1 MGRSHAPARASD
13 VPEDPQKRRTPS
25 HNVLVVWWERALA
38 GVAAIVL
45 MTLLYGLIVT
55 LRAPILSLQL
65 IDITH

>member
-13 VPEDPQKRRTPS
+13 VPEDPQMGLT
-25 HNVLVVWWERALA
+25 LAAWWERALA
-38 GVAAIVL
+38 GVAAIAL
-45 MTLLYGLIVT
+45 MMLLYGLIVT